1 MCLKILLLPET
12 ILRLALY
19 RLRRVC
25 FVQRVLCWDNQ
36 VCSILLCS
44 VSSSWNVL
52 TYHLNSFYSFLFT
65 ILVSCLNLFRT
76 SQDTKPAKWQ
86 GPLSRPQKEQALFKG
101 FEIPVSSRR
110 SCFYLSSDPAKW
122 RWLFRNQLRLKSLSS
137 SNCYLTT
144 TATFFDGQSYIAS
157 CLNLSTTTTIFC
169 PQSSRCGE
177 RFICINRS

>member
-44 VSSSWNVL
+44 VSSSGNVL

-86 GPLSRPQKEQALFKG
+86 GPFSRPQKNKHYWKDLRSQSELAGHVFICLQILRNEDYCFGIKWDWNPYPPLIVTSLQRPLFLTDSHIHCLLFKPLNNG
-101 FEIPVSSRR
+101 H
-110 SCFYLSSDPAKW
+110 YL
-122 RWLFRNQLRLKSLSS
+122 
-137 SNCYLTT
+137 
-144 TATFFDGQSYIAS
+144 
-157 CLNLSTTTTIFC
+157 LSTK
-169 PQSSRCGE
+169 
-177 RFICINRS
+177 